1 MRWSSRFSGT
11 LPLLPTT
18 DVLDGREAPSPNA
31 TQYAELVPPLH
42 LDLARIRQP
51 LRARTRLEHGVSH
64 RLLTTYAAR
73 RAEQDVRA
81 QGRDDGRADVRA
93 DRHHAGARPS
103 RPPPHANTAPFANAP
118 CPRRCARTASR
129 PVCTQTPRHTPHCT
143 TSPPT
148 VSCCRAQIL
157 PKSALRSL
165 IPTACH
171 HRTPVSISTRRV
183 RPWQVHA
190 QACRVRRC
198 TSKPSAS

>member
-11 LPLLPTT
+11 LPLLPATG
-18 DVLDGREAPSPNA
+18 VPDGRVAPPPNA

-64 RLLTTYAAR
+64 RLLTTHAAR

-103 RPPPHANTAPFANAP
+103 RPARQHRTVCRRPVPAQVCEDCLKTGVHSNATPHTALRHVSSYSVVRRCADTPEKCAPFAETN
-118 CPRRCARTASR
+118 S
-129 PVCTQTPRHTPHCT
+129 
-143 TSPPT
+143 
-148 VSCCRAQIL
+148 VS
-157 PKSALRSL
+157 
-165 IPTACH
+165 
-171 HRTPVSISTRRV
+171 
-183 RPWQVHA
+183 
-190 QACRVRRC
+190 
-198 TSKPSAS
+198 